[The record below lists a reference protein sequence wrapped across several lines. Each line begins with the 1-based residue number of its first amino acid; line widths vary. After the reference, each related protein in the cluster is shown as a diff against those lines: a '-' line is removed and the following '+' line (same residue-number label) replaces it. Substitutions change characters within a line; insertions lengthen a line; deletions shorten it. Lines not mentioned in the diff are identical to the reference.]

1 MSNTEI
7 ETFDSVWDA
16 IADTPAEAA
25 NLKLRS
31 QLMEQIGTI
40 IAERGWTQH
49 EAAIHCGVTQPRI
62 NDLLRGRISRFSL
75 DALVNIAAA
84 LGLHVQVRLEA
95 A

>member
-16 IADTPAEAA
+16 IADTSAEAA

-40 IAERGWTQH
+40 VVEQGWTQH

-62 NDLLRGRISRFSL
+62 NDLLRGRISRLKTSSPT
-75 DALVNIAAA
+75 IPT
-84 LGLHVQVRLEA
+84 
-95 A
+95 